1 MKPTRSHTTFFF
13 FNCFFKDLFIYWLHW
28 VFIAALGLSLVVENG
43 SYSLVEVPR
52 LLTAVASLVVGHG
65 LWGAWA

>member
-1 MKPTRSHTTFFF
+1 MKPTRPHTTFFL
-13 FNCFFKDLFIYWLHW
+13 NCFLKDLFVYWLHW

-52 LLTAVASLVVGHG
+52 LLAAVASLVVERG
-65 LWGAWA
+65 LWAALAQ